1 MSDSTKKS
9 RTAQDILQ
17 ARIATIQAKRQ
28 QQPEYIEE
36 VVQAPLSPKSNDN
49 PHFFIIDVFDGSF
62 KNDLASMEHP
72 LFALK
77 AGDTRTRVYEYNGN
91 TVTVSPNIVGC
102 ATIHDKDVWIYCIS
116 ALMAAINRGQPI
128 YNTIRFTAYDF
139 LIATNRETGG
149 RNYKLLKEC
158 FDRLAGTR
166 IITNIK
172 TGGRLERENFGLL
185 DRVKIIYEDENDENS
200 PMIAVE
206 VTLPEWLMRSIY
218 AKQIKTISPDYFN
231 IRSPI
236 ERRIYELCAKHCG
249 KQASW
254 SIEIK
259 NLYAK
264 SGSSANIREFR
275 RTIKALIQRNDLPDY
290 RLSYD
295 AEKDLMKVK
304 NRSIKGLKG
313 LIKKI

>member
-1 MSDSTKKS
+1 MSNSTKKS

-17 ARIATIQAKRQ
+17 ARIAKIHAKKQ
-28 QQPEYIEE
+28 KQPEQMEE
-36 VVQAPLSPKSNDN
+36 VVHAPLSLKSNDN

-72 LFALK
+72 LFSLK
-77 AGDTRTRVYEYNGN
+77 AGDKRTRVYEYNGN

-116 ALMAAINRGQPI
+116 ALITAINRGQPI
-128 YNTIRFTAYDF
+128 YNTVRFTAYDF

-172 TGGRLERENFGLL
+172 TGGRIERENFGLL
-185 DRVKIIYEDENDENS
+185 DRVKIIYEDEDDENS
-200 PMIAVE
+200 SMIAVE

-249 KQASW
+249 KQATW

-259 NLYAK
+259 NLYIK

-275 RTIKALIQRNDLPDY
+275 RTVKALVQRNDLPDY

-295 AEKDLMKVK
+295 VEKDLIKVK
-304 NRSIKGLKG
+304 NRSTKTL
-313 LIKKI
+313 LKKI

>member
-1 MSDSTKKS
+1 M
-9 RTAQDILQ
+9 I
-17 ARIATIQAKRQ
+17 IPI
-28 QQPEYIEE
+28 
-36 VVQAPLSPKSNDN
+36 
-49 PHFFIIDVFDGSF
+49 FFIIDVFDGSF

-128 YNTIRFTAYDF
+128 YNTIRFTAYDY
-139 LIATNRETGG
+139 LISTNKDVGG
-149 RNYKLLKEC
+149 DAYRRLKETL
-158 FDRLAGTR
+158 DRLAGTR

-172 TGGRLERENFGLL
+172 TGGKVERKNFGLL
-185 DRVKIIYEDENDENS
+185 DQATIIYEDENDENS